1 MIEYI
6 HLLVWP
12 FTKCCTVFPTQM
24 APTSGLAHGLRSTPN
39 LNPTR
44 RASEQSR
51 ANSDC
56 TSTKC
61 YKCHCLFQFVDPHK
75 HKQLHCLTYK
85 LHFLPQLPRVLTS
98 HDWYSPCRPLGR
110 QPVLAEIWG
119 AYFSIVLF
127 VVHANYRVHKVGKS
141 GLIKMSWYYWQDK
154 DTVWKDQ
161 VKTRSSL
168 KVVFFIKFQ
177 FTRNI

>member
-1 MIEYI
+1 MLYSFS
-6 HLLVWP
+6 HSNGTNVW
-12 FTKCCTVFPTQM
+12 
-24 APTSGLAHGLRSTPN
+24 SGSWTPINPKFESHKEGLWTIQ
-39 LNPTR
+39 
-44 RASEQSR
+44 SEQR
-51 ANSDC
+51 LHFH
-56 TSTKC
+56 KC

-168 KVVFFIKFQ
+168 KVVFFFYQISVYS
-177 FTRNI
+177 